1 MEESEKSCLDGRLFW
16 RVSLEGRACSTAK
29 REQEI
34 PAESLSGIC
43 LGVTFPS

>member
-1 MEESEKSCLDGRLFW
+1 MEESEKSCLDGRLF
-16 RVSLEGRACSTAK
+16 LACVFFYSTAQ
-29 REQEI
+29 RGQEI